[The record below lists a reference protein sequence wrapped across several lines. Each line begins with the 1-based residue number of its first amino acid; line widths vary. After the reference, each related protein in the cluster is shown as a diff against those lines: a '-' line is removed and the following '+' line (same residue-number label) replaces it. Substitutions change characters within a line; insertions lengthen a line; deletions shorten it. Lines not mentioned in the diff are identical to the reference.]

1 MKPRVI
7 LIREN
12 AETLTCS
19 SCAGTLE
26 GIDAFCSSNVPD
38 YAPARQVISQVGE
51 LYMSL
56 RREFGDE
63 VELDVVDPR
72 NEVYR
77 VPRLISDYRRYRPSM
92 GSFLKTLFFGI
103 SPRSI
108 IINGMVRHAGELPSP
123 MALVEEVRVYIGENN
138 QGKKTVPEESL

>member
-12 AETLTCS
+12 AETLNCS
-19 SCAGTLE
+19 SCAGSLE
-26 GIDAFCSSNVPD
+26 GIDAFGSREVPD

-63 VELDVVDPR
+63 VEVDVVDPR
-72 NEVYR
+72 NEVYLL
-77 VPRLISDYRRYRPSM
+77 PRLISDYRRYRPSLR
-92 GSFLKTLFFGI
+92 SFLKTLLFGI

-108 IINGMVRHAGELPSP
+108 IVNGVVRHVGELPSP
-123 MALVEEVRVYIGENN
+123 KALVEQVRVCMGEPN
-138 QGKKTVPEESL
+138 QGKKTVPVAPP